1 MAPNPPVGV
10 LLHAIGGLMS
20 AIFYLPYR
28 KVKFWSWESY
38 WIVGGVF
45 SWIVAPWVIAGLAVP
60 NLLTTLAHAP
70 RTSVLWSY
78 FFGVLWGVGGL
89 TFGLTVRYLGFA
101 LGTAMAL
108 GYCAAFGTLL
118 PPIFDGKIGGVITT
132 TSGLVVMGGVA
143 VCLLGIVISGL
154 AGIAKERELPEK
166 DKTSSVKEFSFKK
179 GVWVATFCG
188 IMSACM
194 SYGFAAGKPIAAVA
208 VENGASDLWKNL
220 PVLIVILAG
229 GFTTNFIWC
238 LALNF
243 RNRTF
248 GDYLKSQEPAAAG
261 QRVPL
266 LSNYVLCAV
275 AGTVWYLQFFFY
287 GMGTT
292 KMGIYDFSSWTLHMA
307 SIIIFGTLLGL
318 FLAEWKGV
326 SARTHWI
333 MRLGLVVLISSTVI
347 IGYGNRLAKEE
358 PAKAAEAEYAPVEVK
373 EIHFRPILGLTGQ
386 IHDVKLAVPA
396 ANKIELISS
405 TRILA
410 DVDLTRMAEWAMNY
424 LTETPR
430 KSLGYEPVFQCHP
443 LQCPPVPEGQD
454 PVVACDTDARMDW
467 EWYYMRDITG
477 STKGRD
483 VEAAFH
489 KRMKDYIDPEGRV
502 WSHPG
507 CFNEGNTSTNYA
519 KADYVIHIWGATKI
533 LKSLSEDYLRTKN
546 PETKALARK
555 VMLALKKI
563 ATWDTQG
570 RCWIACGM
578 GALRGDGTVV
588 PNGWNRQ
595 PAPIVEPLVTYWRA
609 TGDKEGLEF
618 AKAYAEGMM
627 NNLQPDGIKFQQD
640 GKNITGGFPFGAHS
654 HATMHAVWGVADL
667 GLATGETRYVNFA
680 KNVWDGLLL
689 RGTGTGWFPAGPDN
703 CNETCCVSDM
713 ISVATLIGR
722 SGHTEYFDFAER
734 YLRNYIS
741 NLQFIVT
748 PEFEAYYRRRNKNAS
763 AEQLEK
769 GLAELRKFQGGVIG
783 GSGLNDF
790 ENDLLGNVSGF
801 EMYGCC
807 APEGMRAIYTA
818 WANTI
823 DRYEKSPLGE
833 AGVYVN
839 ESFDRDSKWGRVISF
854 MPEQGR
860 VTVKAA
866 VADTFFLRPPHW
878 APRDAVCAFSGT
890 KRIPAAW
897 SGDYVRFDARP
908 GDELTITYPVA
919 EFTHEVEGLWKDV
932 APQLH
937 LAFQWRGNMVVGST
951 PAAKNTPLFAQIPRV
966 LPEPP
971 Q

>member
-1 MAPNPPVGV
+1 MAPNPPLGV

-28 KVKFWSWESY
+28 KVKFWAWESY

-45 SWIVAPWVIAGLAVP
+45 SWIVAPWIIAFIAVP
-60 NLLTTLAHAP
+60 NLLTTLSHAP
-70 RTSVLWSY
+70 AKSVFWSY
-78 FFGVLWGVGGL
+78 FFGVLWGIGGL

-118 PPIFDGKIGGVITT
+118 PPVFNGEFAGVIKT
-132 TSGLVVMGGVA
+132 TSGLVVMGGVLI
-143 VCLLGIVISGL
+143 CLLGIAVSGM

-166 DKTSSVKEFSFKK
+166 EKTSSVKEFSFKK

-194 SYGFAAGKPIAAVA
+194 SYGFAAGKPIAALA

-220 PVLIVILAG
+220 PVLIVILIG
-229 GFTTNFIWC
+229 GFTTNFLWC
-238 LALNF
+238 LALNI
-243 RNRTF
+243 RNRTS
-248 GDYLKSQEPAAAG
+248 GDYLRGTKPAASG
-261 QRVPL
+261 GSPVERVPL
-266 LSNYVLCAV
+266 AANYVLCAI

-292 KMGIYDFSSWTLHMA
+292 KMGRYDFSSWTLHMA

-326 SARTHWI
+326 SRRTHWL
-333 MRLGLVVLISSTVI
+333 MRLGLVMLIASTVV
-347 IGYGNRLAKEE
+347 IGIGNRMASAAPAPAEAGSKEE
-358 PAKAAEAEYAPVEVK
+358 PK
-373 EIHFRPILGLTGQ
+373 ISGITGKISNVQ
-386 IHDVKLAVPA
+386 IVVPA
-396 ANKIELISS
+396 AEEIQPLA
-405 TRILA
+405 TAQFPA
-410 DVDLTRMAEWAMNY
+410 DVDLMRMAEWALNY
-424 LTETPR
+424 LIETPR
-430 KSLGYEPVFQCHP
+430 KNLGYEPVFQCHP

-477 STKGRD
+477 SKRGLD

-489 KRMKDYIDPEGRV
+489 NRIRQYIDPEGRV

-507 CFNEGNTSTNYA
+507 CFNEGNTTTNYA
-519 KADYVIHIWGATKI
+519 KKDYVIHIWGATKI

-546 PETKALARK
+546 PESKALAQK

-563 ATWDTQG
+563 ATWDDQG
-570 RCWIACGM
+570 RCWIRCGM
-578 GALRGDGTVV
+578 GALHADGSIV

-595 PAPIVEPLVTYWRA
+595 PAPIVEPLVTYWQA
-609 TGDKEGLEF
+609 TGDQEGLNF
-618 AKAYAEGMM
+618 ARAYADGMM
-627 NNLQPDGIKFQQD
+627 NNLQPDGIKFEQD
-640 GKNITGGFPFGAHS
+640 GKDIKGGFPFGAHS
-654 HATMHAVWGVADL
+654 HATMHAVWGVAHL
-667 GLATGETRYVNFA
+667 GVVTGETKYTQFA
-680 KNVWDGLLL
+680 KNVWDGLLA

-713 ISVATLIGR
+713 ISTATMIAR
-722 SGHTEYFDFAER
+722 SGHPEYFDFAER

-741 NLQFIVT
+741 NLQFIMT
-748 PEFEAYYRRRNKNAS
+748 PQFEAYYRQRNKNAG
-763 AEQLEK
+763 EGQVEK
-769 GLAELRKFQGGVIG
+769 GLVELRKFQGGIIG

-801 EMYGCC
+801 EMFGCC
-807 APEGMRAIYTA
+807 APEGMRAIYTS
-818 WANTI
+818 WLNTI
-823 DRYEKSPLGE
+823 DHYDKSPIGE

-839 ESFDRDSKWGRVISF
+839 ESLDRDSKWGRVISF
-854 MPEQGR
+854 FPEQGR
-860 VTVKAA
+860 TTVKAA
-866 VADTFFLRPPHW
+866 VADKFFLRVPHW
-878 APRDAVCAFSGT
+878 APHDTVYAFSGI
-890 KRIPAAW
+890 KRILTKW

-908 GDELTITYPVA
+908 GDELTVTYPLV
-919 EFTHEVEGLWKDV
+919 EFDHDVDGLWKNS

-937 LAFQWRGNMVVGST
+937 IGFHWRGNMVVSAT
-951 PAAKNTPLFAQIPRV
+951 PAPKSTPLFATAPRV
-966 LPEPP
+966 LPNPP